1 MKDNNTMPFENI
13 TQSAFKHI
21 YVEKEILDT
30 DRVKDILA
38 HFLDSQIV
46 VIDHYKDVFNRKR
59 QDFMLQHASRNLIL
73 AAKKGRLVYDGAPV
87 CQDFGNSHF
96 YYTSCIM
103 NCLYDCEYCYLKGMY
118 PSGNLV
124 IFVNIEDIFKEVED
138 LLAKFPVYL
147 CVSYDTDLMAIEN
160 LTGFVA
166 KWIEFTK
173 SHENLTIE
181 IRTKCGRKDLDI
193 GIKARPLV
201 QGKDPGIDTKAQ
213 SVNQKAESS
222 NEYIAPCD
230 RVIFAWTI
238 SPDPVIARFEHGSA
252 RLPQRLEAASHYLNN
267 GWPVRLCFD
276 PMIYTPSWRDIY
288 GRMLEDVRS
297 SVDMAKV
304 RDFSVGS
311 FRISESYLKKMRKA
325 MPLSEVVQYPFVLE
339 EGYYHYPNKLVE
351 DMESFLIDEIKDTC
365 PDAKIFRWIEE

>member
-1 MKDNNTMPFENI
+1 MNDITNKPFEDI

-21 YVEKEILDT
+21 YVEKEILDN
-30 DRVKDILA
+30 DRARSIIA
-38 HFLDSQIV
+38 HFPDSKVV

-59 QDFMLQHASRNLIL
+59 QDFMLQHTSRNLIL

-124 IFVNIEDIFKEVED
+124 IFINIEDIFKEVEE
-138 LLAKFPVYL
+138 LLEQFPVYL

-173 SHENLTIE
+173 KHENLTIE
-181 IRTKCGRKDLDI
+181 IRTKCGRKDLDTDVSA
-193 GIKARPLV
+193 KSF
-201 QGKDPGIDTKAQ
+201 DMNSNNSIDVA
-213 SVNQKAESS
+213 SS
-222 NEYIAPCD
+222 NRMNSSNIISPCD

-238 SPDPVIARFEHGSA
+238 SPDPVIAKFEHGSA
-252 RLPQRLEAASHYLNN
+252 RLGQRLEAASHYLNN

-276 PMIYTPSWRDIY
+276 PMIYTKSWRDIY
-288 GRMLEDVRS
+288 GGMLEEVKGA
-297 SVDMAKV
+297 VDMSQV

-311 FRISESYLKKMRKA
+311 FRISESYLKKMRRA
-325 MPLSEVVQYPFVLE
+325 MPISEVVQYPFVLE
-339 EGYYHYPNKLVE
+339 EGYYHYPNRLVE
-351 DMESFLIDEIKDTC
+351 EMETFLIDEIKKAR
-365 PDAKIFRWIEE
+365 PDADVFRWIED

>member
-1 MKDNNTMPFENI
+1 MSDNKNRLFEDI

-30 DRVKDILA
+30 DRVKAILA
-38 HFLDSQIV
+38 HFPDSQIV

-193 GIKARPLV
+193 DV
-201 QGKDPGIDTKAQ
+201 KDRSLD
-213 SVNQKAESS
+213 QKAESS
-222 NEYIAPCD
+222 SEYIAPCD

-252 RLPQRLEAASHYLNN
+252 RLPQRLEAASHYLKN

-351 DMESFLIDEIKDTC
+351 DMESFLIDEIKNIL
-365 PDAKIFRWIEE
+365 PEAKIFRWIEE